1 MENWRTEEAVDSLEV
16 QLKNRRSIVLTVVCI
31 LTWVGCGIPFIL
43 STISFF
49 SSDLV
54 KAFADTDKYSGAWY
68 FLDWLVFPVLCAL
81 GAFFMFRLKRW
92 GFWIYCAGQI
102 PPIIFSVYM
111 VISLTK
117 SLGSGVFFGLLW
129 NCLSIAFVV
138 VYAVEMNKLSRKPIS
153 TDF

>member
-1 MENWRTEEAVDSLEV
+1 MESWRTEEAVDSLEV
-16 QLKNRRSIVLTVVCI
+16 QLKDRRSIVLTVVCI
-31 LTWVGCGIPFIL
+31 LTWVGCGIPF
-43 STISFF
+43 TINAIAFF
-49 SSDLV
+49 KTDLTKLFVDTSKSSGIW
-54 KAFADTDKYSGAWY
+54 F
-68 FLDWLVFPVLCAL
+68 FLDWFIFPALCAL
-81 GAFFMFRLKRW
+81 GAIFMFRLKRW

-102 PPIIFSVYM
+102 PPIIYSVYM

-138 VYAVEMNKLSRKPIS
+138 VYAVEMKKLSRKPIS